1 MGTEWGRTPNHADC
15 QRFPVYYGEPV
26 PATFMISAGGGFDR
40 SQAHTQFRS
49 SNNPECMKDRYVEGI
64 LNEWAALR
72 RPRKK
77 GIWSRRETPQDIQNA
92 AALEAIHEAIDLL
105 RWGNDLRDVADSL
118 FAKSKQMQKRTD
130 LHRDVKQGKVE
141 TYDNAG
147 LLCYRAFDP
156 RAPIR

>member
-1 MGTEWGRTPNHADC
+1 
-15 QRFPVYYGEPV
+15 
-26 PATFMISAGGGFDR
+26 
-40 SQAHTQFRS
+40 
-49 SNNPECMKDRYVEGI
+49 MKDRYVEGI
-64 LNEWAALR
+64 LNGWAVLR

-77 GIWSRRETPQDIQNA
+77 RIWSRRETPQDIQNA